1 MKQVTLSTVLLLSL
15 ITSQAFGQ
23 KQQAEASVTTF
34 KSSLDRWQIML
45 AQVSPSMTSKEVD
58 STTQQVTSEKKMS
71 GNNLG
76 IYFEI
81 IKSRNEYFEWLAHA
95 GYEVFSVSSK
105 ESLTYC
111 PSGSTE
117 VCNVE
122 ISYLSLGLMPKLKW
136 SRETFQ
142 IWTGGGLNVKQP
154 LTKKATAVLLSEIQT
169 TSTYGIALG
178 VDVFVG
184 EKLILP
190 FEVQQQYFFNSDSVE
205 ARQILF
211 KVGLGRVF

>member
-1 MKQVTLSTVLLLSL
+1 MRQVAFGILLLLSL
-15 ITSQAFGQ
+15 TMSLAFGQ
-23 KQQAEASVTTF
+23 KQQEQASDTTV
-34 KSSLDRWQIML
+34 KSSLDLWQVMF
-45 AQVSPSMTSKEVD
+45 AQVSPNMTTKEVD
-58 STTQQVTSEKKMS
+58 SSTQQVTSENKMS
-71 GNNLG
+71 GNNFG
-76 IYFEI
+76 IYFEV
-81 IKSRNEYFEWLAHA
+81 IKRGNEYFEWLAHA

-111 PSGSTE
+111 PSGSAE

-122 ISYLSLGLMPKLKW
+122 ISYLSVGLMPRLKW
-136 SRETFQ
+136 RRKTFQ
-142 IWTGGGLNVKQP
+142 VWSGGGLNVKQP
-154 LTKKATAVLLSEIQT
+154 LTKKATAILQSDIQA

-178 VDVFVG
+178 IDVFFG
-184 EKLILP
+184 EKFILP